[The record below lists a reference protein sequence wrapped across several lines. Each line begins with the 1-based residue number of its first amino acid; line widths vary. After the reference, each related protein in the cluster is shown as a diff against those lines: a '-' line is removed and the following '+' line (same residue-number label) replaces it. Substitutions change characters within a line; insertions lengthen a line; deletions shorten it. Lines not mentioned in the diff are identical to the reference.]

1 MSDLNFELNL
11 LSDYSVRKMIADVNN
26 VLASRRSDL
35 SFAEA
40 DSAWE
45 VINQQLIDELKR
57 RVYGEAE
64 VDE

>member
-1 MSDLNFELNL
+1 
-11 LSDYSVRKMIADVNN
+11 MIADVNN

>member
-1 MSDLNFELNL
+1 MRDLNFELNL

-45 VINQQLIDELKR
+45 VINQQLMDELKR
-57 RVYGEAE
+57 RVYGEAQE
-64 VDE
+64 DE